1 MKNNFYKFICIYNK
15 KIGYN
20 SSNMNKLKEYINSHE
35 LSEIHPSDIAKIL
48 KQLDDKDFAEAIQLV
63 PKNLVGD
70 VALALPDR
78 YFDDV
83 VESLSVDELSHAVT
97 ELESDDQLEFMQE
110 LGEVDESVA
119 SQVFDTLHEDDKL
132 EITKLQTYDED
143 EAGRYMQLEVFTA
156 FRDEIVQDVI
166 QRFAVLRKAN
176 ELENVQ
182 NLFIVSK
189 DNKLRYTVGLDDLLI
204 FDFSKTLKENIA
216 ESGDSFEPKTAYDR
230 DEIKDVVHTFEE
242 YDLSVMPIVNA
253 YGILV
258 GRITSD
264 DIYDLI
270 IEHATEQMYNLAGV
284 DDEAEEDDEIVK
296 AGRKRA
302 TWLSLNLLTA
312 IAASFVIAMFS
323 DALESMVAL
332 AVLMPIV
339 ASMGGNA
346 GTQSL
351 TVVVRQLAL
360 GDISQGDAMR
370 IIKKEIALSLGN
382 GIFFAIIM
390 GLIAA
395 LWFDMRMLGVVIALS
410 MIINLL
416 MAGFFGAT
424 IPLFLKKMD
433 IDPAIGSTVIL
444 TTITDVVG
452 FFSFLGLATY
462 ILL

>member
-1 MKNNFYKFICIYNK
+1 
-15 KIGYN
+15 
-20 SSNMNKLKEYINSHE
+20 MNKLKEYLNSHE

-48 KQLDDKDFAEAIQLV
+48 KQLDDSEFADAIKLV

-83 VESLSVDELSHAVT
+83 VESLSVDELSHAVR

-119 SQVFDTLHEDDKL
+119 SQVFDTLDEEDKQ
-132 EITKLQTYDED
+132 EITKLQNYDED
-143 EAGRYMQLEVFTA
+143 EAGAYMQLEVFTA
-156 FRDEIVQDVI
+156 LKDEIVQDVI
-166 QRFAVLRKAN
+166 KRFAALRKAN

-182 NLFIVSK
+182 NLFIISK
-189 DNKLRYTVGLDDLLI
+189 ENKLRYTVGLDDLLV
-204 FDFSKTLKENIA
+204 FDFSKTIKENI
-216 ESGDSFEPKTAYDR
+216 ENSDDSFEPKMAYDR
-230 DEIKDVVHTFEE
+230 DDIKDVVHTFEE

-264 DIYDLI
+264 DIYDI
-270 IEHATEQMYNLAGV
+270 INEHATEQMYNLAGV
-284 DDEAEEDDEIVK
+284 DDDAEEDDEIIK

-302 TWLSLNLLTA
+302 TWLSLNLFTA
-312 IAASFVIAMFS
+312 IAASFVIGMFS
-323 DALESMVAL
+323 DTLESMVAL

-370 IIKKEIALSLGN
+370 IIKKEVTLSLGN

-390 GLIAA
+390 GFVAA
-395 LWFDMRMLGVVIALS
+395 VWFDMGMLGVVIALS
-410 MIINLL
+410 MVINLL
-416 MAGFFGAT
+416 AAGFFGAT
-424 IPLFLKKMD
+424 VPLFLKRMD

-444 TTITDVVG
+444 TTVTDIVG
-452 FFSFLGLATY
+452 FLSFLGLATY